1 MTPHDIEFIASVLKQ
16 RSGLIIGADK
26 AYLVESR
33 LSPLARREGYQNVE
47 ALIAS
52 MRTRK
57 DESLLAQVTDAMTTN
72 ETLFF
77 RDRLPFDQFGEIV
90 LPTLT
95 KSRAM
100 HDLKILSAA
109 CSTGQEPYSLAMQM
123 EELRPQ
129 FPRVSLNIH
138 AIDISKR
145 CLEKA
150 SSGLYTQFEVQ
161 RGLPITFLV
170 RYFTKTD
177 ENWRLNAKLRSM
189 VKFSAYNLLD
199 DLRNLGR
206 QDIIFLRNVLIYFDI
221 ETKKR
226 ILENM
231 ANLLAPDGFLFLGST
246 ETVLGVTEVFKP
258 VPGHRGLYSRNV
270 ESHLQGAKLNTA

>member
-1 MTPHDIEFIASVLKQ
+1 MTPHDIEFIATVLKQ

-52 MRTRK
+52 LRTRK

-161 RGLPITFLV
+161 RGLPIQFLV

-199 DLRNLGR
+199 DLRTLGR

-270 ESHLQGAKLNTA
+270 EARVQGAKLNTA

>member
-1 MTPHDIEFIASVLKQ
+1 MTPNDIEFIASVLKK
-16 RSGLIIGADK
+16 RSGLIIGNDK

-33 LSPLARREGYQNVE
+33 LSPLARQTGFQNVE
-47 ALIAS
+47 SLIAS
-52 MRTRK
+52 LRTRK

-77 RDRLPFDQFGEIV
+77 RDKLPFDQFSDIV
-90 LPTLT
+90 LPSLT
-95 KSRAM
+95 KTRAM
-100 HDLKILSAA
+100 HDLKVLSAA

-150 SSGLYTQFEVQ
+150 SSGLYSQFEVQ
-161 RGLPITFLV
+161 RGLPIQYLV

-177 ENWRLNAKLRSM
+177 ESWRLNPKIRSM
-189 VKFSAYNLLD
+189 VKFSAFNLLD
-199 DLRNLGR
+199 DLRSLGR
-206 QDIIFLRNVLIYFDI
+206 QDVIFLRNVLIYFDI
-221 ETKKR
+221 ETKKN
-226 ILENM
+226 ILESM
-231 ANLLAPDGFLFLGST
+231 ASLLAPDGFLFLGST

-258 VPGHRGLYSRNV
+258 VTGHRGLYARNV
-270 ESHLQGAKLNTA
+270 EARQNGLNLNTA

>member
-206 QDIIFLRNVLIYFDI
+206 QDIIFLRNVLIYFYI

>member
-16 RSGLIIGADK
+16 RSGLIIGTDK

-47 ALIAS
+47 SLIS
-52 MRTRK
+52 VLRTRK

-77 RDRLPFDQFGEIV
+77 RDRLPFDQLGDII
-90 LPTLT
+90 LPSLT

-100 HDLKILSAA
+100 HDLKVLSAA

-161 RGLPITFLV
+161 RGMPIQLLV

-199 DLRNLGR
+199 DLRGLGR

-231 ANLLAPDGFLFLGST
+231 ANLLAPDGFLILGST

-258 VPGHRGLYSRNV
+258 ISGHRGLYARNV
-270 ESHLQGAKLNTA
+270 ESRMNGVNLNTA

>member
-270 ESHLQGAKLNTA
+270 ESRLQGAKLNTA